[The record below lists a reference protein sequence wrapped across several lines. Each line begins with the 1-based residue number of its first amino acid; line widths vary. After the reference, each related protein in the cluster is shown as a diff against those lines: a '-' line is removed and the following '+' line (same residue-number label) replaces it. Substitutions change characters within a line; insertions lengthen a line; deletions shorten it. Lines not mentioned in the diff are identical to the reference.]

1 MKKMVEIRLY
11 WNTVKNLKWIQIRH
25 QIQKRV
31 LKKFRTGCLPKKS
44 INLEKCANI
53 GKIKIFIPEL
63 DCEQTYLHRFQI
75 EKLLHNQV
83 ELLHETYR
91 IGRDWNISEA
101 SHLWN
106 YNLHYLEFLIP
117 LAVKYREKLDEQYFI
132 KWKEWMKS
140 WLEQSSLD
148 SLEAYTISMRIPN
161 ILICMELLKEKLIG
175 TDLERKLM
183 NSLYQQY
190 QYLIRTQ
197 ELALLANHYFE
208 NLKTIVISSLFFNEL
223 DVYHKYFSRFLGQI
237 EEQILSGGL
246 HFELSLMYHKIILED
261 ILRVY
266 QVQNSLGQRR
276 DAEKLTSVIQKMAS
290 VMTEIEDGF
299 GDRTPLFND
308 AGNNVGKGK
317 DELSRAVE
325 KICRSWSSEK
335 LLGKESTG
343 DGGRSGNGK
352 ISGSEHIRA
361 FAVAGYFKRMDNNMA
376 VLFGCGDLGPSYM
389 GGHGHCDCLS
399 FEISVKEKMLFV
411 NSGTGQYQGAFR
423 SFFRS
428 TAAHNTL
435 MIDDREQSELWGEHR
450 AARRISNVKGRQ
462 IKNGFEGSFK
472 SYYGDFFRRRLKW
485 KGRNY
490 LKITDDLVAHDKGIH
505 TAREFLHLAPGYEYE
520 KGEKQI
526 RVKNGERLA
535 AMIHFSEISY
545 VLIHKDGLFTIYGEE
560 FGRYDKKQVLE
571 IRTPFQDKIRIHM
584 EIEFLYGYSQEH
596 GQIV

>member
-1 MKKMVEIRLY
+1 
-11 WNTVKNLKWIQIRH
+11 
-25 QIQKRV
+25 
-31 LKKFRTGCLPKKS
+31 
-44 INLEKCANI
+44 
-53 GKIKIFIPEL
+53 
-63 DCEQTYLHRFQI
+63 
-75 EKLLHNQV
+75 
-83 ELLHETYR
+83 
-91 IGRDWNISEA
+91 
-101 SHLWN
+101 
-106 YNLHYLEFLIP
+106 
-117 LAVKYREKLDEQYFI
+117 
-132 KWKEWMKS
+132 
-140 WLEQSSLD
+140 
-148 SLEAYTISMRIPN
+148 
-161 ILICMELLKEKLIG
+161 
-175 TDLERKLM
+175 
-183 NSLYQQY
+183 
-190 QYLIRTQ
+190 
-197 ELALLANHYFE
+197 
-208 NLKTIVISSLFFNEL
+208 
-223 DVYHKYFSRFLGQI
+223 
-237 EEQILSGGL
+237 
-246 HFELSLMYHKIILED
+246 
-261 ILRVY
+261 
-266 QVQNSLGQRR
+266 
-276 DAEKLTSVIQKMAS
+276 MAS

-376 VLFGCGDLGPSYM
+376 VLFDCGDLGPSYM